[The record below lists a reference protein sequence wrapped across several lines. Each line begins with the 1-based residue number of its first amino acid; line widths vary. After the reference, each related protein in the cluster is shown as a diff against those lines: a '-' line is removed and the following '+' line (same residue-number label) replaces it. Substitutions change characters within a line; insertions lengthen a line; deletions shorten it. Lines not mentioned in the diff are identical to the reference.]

1 MTMIIHGM
9 SRSPRVRAALLGLE
23 ECGAPYRLAAMA
35 MGDVAN
41 PEHVARHPFARVP
54 VLEDGDFKLFET
66 QAILRYLA
74 RRFPAAGL
82 VPGDVRRAARMD
94 QIMGISDSYFFD
106 GVTIAIARNRLVAAM
121 RGTAP
126 DEERVA
132 AAVPLAQKCFATFE
146 MLMEGGPYLAGP
158 ALSLADLLLVPEFI
172 VLAKT
177 PEGEVLLAAHPRL
190 AAWLEL
196 MRARPSFA
204 ATEPERLAKAA

>member
-146 MLMEGGPYLAGP
+146 MLMEGGPYSAGKRETSGSP
-158 ALSLADLLLVPEFI
+158 IFPTTS
-172 VLAKT
+172 
-177 PEGEVLLAAHPRL
+177 
-190 AAWLEL
+190 
-196 MRARPSFA
+196 
-204 ATEPERLAKAA
+204 